1 MKCGLLFREI
11 CGYMVLER
19 RFREGG
25 AIFLNDAL
33 VANVSRRVLPP
44 FPHQPRELRML
55 SFQPR
60 HQGFVPRVAL

>member
-1 MKCGLLFREI
+1 
-11 CGYMVLER
+11 MVLER

-55 SFQPR
+55 PFQPR